1 MDYILNLKNKKF
13 CNRGQIVGSSIALRV
28 FSQLIGII
36 PFPRKSKEMKKMFL
50 SSFHTKFKKKMV
62 VTISRNL
69 AIYGR
74 MNESVPH
81 FQEAIVL
88 GNYSARADFALVCF
102 TANLHHQMCKHAF
115 ELLKSGHDYGCP
127 DCTGMLAFYYVTGC
141 RGVTYRCDDT
151 AYSLACH
158 SAAAGSW
165 FGKWALVHF
174 LNTLCGDQDPDE
186 EKFDLHWT
194 DYFVCNFAPEAVLKA
209 VPDAA
214 ANADAYA
221 DADADAAADANADY
235 WDGTPFQ
242 DWSESDFEDWFED
255 PDILSQLDIYR
266 LAKILIK
273 QIEEEHLLNP
283 YMPKVWSN
291 LPVLKLY

>member
-1 MDYILNLKNKKF
+1 MSTLFLKNTNF
-13 CNRGQIVGSSIALRV
+13 CGNQILCSSMAQRV
-28 FSQLIGII
+28 FSRLIGII
-36 PFPRKSKEMKKMFL
+36 PFSKNSMHLKGEIS
-50 SSFHTKFKKKMV
+50 SSFLNKFKKKMI

-81 FQEAIVL
+81 FQEAIIL

-102 TANLHHQMCKHAF
+102 TANLPHQMCKHAF
-115 ELLKSGHDYGCP
+115 ELLKSGRDYGCP

-141 RGVTYRCDDT
+141 RGVTHRCDDT

-158 SAAAGSW
+158 SAATGSW

-186 EKFDLHWT
+186 EKFDLHWM
-194 DYFVCNFAPEAVLKA
+194 DHFVCNFAPEAVLKA

-214 ANADAYA
+214 D
-221 DADADAAADANADY
+221 DADADAAADANTDY
-235 WDGTPFQ
+235 WVGTPFQ

-266 LAKILIK
+266 LAEILIK
-273 QIEEEHLLNP
+273 QIKEEHLLNP
-283 YMPKVWSN
+283 HMPKVWSN
-291 LPVLKLY
+291 LPVLKLYH